1 MPFCPICQAEFRQG
15 FTRCNACDVDL
26 VDQLEEEMDLS
37 EENVKAAVEGKEL
50 VGVTRGPLDVVKET
64 RDLLGAHRIASII
77 VDDEESAKIEG
88 MPPRVVLVVPKDDIE
103 AAALVLGS
111 KFKKMVEEEGM
122 ETPDLKYENCP
133 ACGTQVS
140 EDTEECPECGLFVG
154 KG

>member
-26 VDQLEEEMDLS
+26 VDQIEEEMDLS
-37 EENVKAAVEGKEL
+37 EENVRAAVEGKEL

-64 RDLLGAHRIASII
+64 RDLLAAHRIASII
-77 VDDEESAKIEG
+77 VDDEESPKIEG
-88 MPPRVVLVVPKDDIE
+88 MPPRMVLVVPKDDIE
-103 AAALVLGS
+103 GAALVLGS
-111 KFKKMVEEEGM
+111 KFKEMVEEEGM

-133 ACGTQVS
+133 ACGTQVA
-140 EDTEECPECGLFVG
+140 EDVEECPECGLFVG